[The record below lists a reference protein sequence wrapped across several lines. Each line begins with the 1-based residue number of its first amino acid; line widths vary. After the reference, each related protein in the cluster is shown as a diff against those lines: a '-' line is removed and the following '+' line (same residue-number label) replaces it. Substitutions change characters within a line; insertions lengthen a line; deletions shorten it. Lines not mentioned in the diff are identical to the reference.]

1 MLFRASYVLKKH
13 INKEAFIS
21 TITRYQDS
29 NIQLPNGAYLRFKEE
44 SNSLIVYPY
53 YRGMAN
59 TTRVEIN
66 IDYKNIQSDNIVMNM
81 VIRPTK
87 FMRLLILLLPISFMV
102 NSSYFILIR
111 SADQGYSLNG
121 LLLSAFF
128 FIGSLVVALLDFGQ
142 RAQEFYDFFRK
153 I

>member
-1 MLFRASYVLKKH
+1 
-13 INKEAFIS
+13 
-21 TITRYQDS
+21 
-29 NIQLPNGAYLRFKEE
+29 
-44 SNSLIVYPY
+44 
-53 YRGMAN
+53 
-59 TTRVEIN
+59 
-66 IDYKNIQSDNIVMNM
+66 
-81 VIRPTK
+81 
-87 FMRLLILLLPISFMV
+87 MV